1 MNQKQHSLMQVLQK
15 ISIFKGLELGHIQRL
30 LKVGTSERYGI
41 GETIYSIGEESSDML
56 VLLQGRLVV
65 TSAAGDVLGEIKPG
79 MPTGEMGVLTNQ
91 PGSANI
97 AAVENSVVVVIGR
110 DALVSVLASNQ
121 TLHIIILKNV
131 VEILSERL
139 LAANEQNDALQHQL
153 TQLET
158 DGDDDYTPSVTNDG
172 QADEYDE
179 YPGDE
184 E

>member
-30 LKVGTSERYGI
+30 LKVGTSQRYGI
-41 GETIYSIGEESSDML
+41 GETICSIGEESTDML
-56 VLLQGRLVV
+56 VLLQWR
-65 TSAAGDVLGEIKPG
+65 
-79 MPTGEMGVLTNQ
+79 
-91 PGSANI
+91 
-97 AAVENSVVVVIGR
+97 
-110 DALVSVLASNQ
+110 LVSVLASNQ
-121 TLHIIILKNV
+121 ALHIIILKNV

-158 DGDDDYTPSVTNDG
+158 DGDDDYTPSVINDG
-172 QADEYDE
+172 QADDYDE

-184 E
+184 V